1 MSPCTYGNVVL
12 EKIYARHG
20 SSFSSYTFLK
30 VAPSGKTT
38 GSPENKEEEVSIL
51 EGD

>member
-1 MSPCTYGNVVL
+1 MSPLAYGNVVL

-20 SSFSSYTFLK
+20 SSFSSYNLPK